1 MSLHYGKTEVHFNG
15 KHLGTMADV
24 VAEAKEL
31 TVTKQASMVNA
42 LAKPGQQL
50 VDEMTP
56 LKAHLNH
63 MIIGLGGEVGEVM
76 DCVKKFTMYNK
87 ELDKENL
94 KEEIGD
100 LLFYMVGILNS
111 VDINIYECMS
121 HNQAK
126 LAERY
131 KSKTY
136 SDQAAI
142 ERADKKGE

>member
-1 MSLHYGKTEVHFNG
+1 MLLHYGKTEVHFNG
-15 KHLGTMADV
+15 NHLGTMADI

-31 TVTKQASMVNA
+31 IIIKQANMVNA

-50 VDEMTP
+50 VDEMTQ

-63 MIIGLGGEVGEVM
+63 MIIGLGGEVGEIM
-76 DCVKKFTMYNK
+76 DCVKKFTIYNK

-100 LLFYMVGILNS
+100 LLFYAFGIINS
-111 VDINIYECMS
+111 LDINVYECML

-142 ERADKKGE
+142 ERADKAGE